1 MKRLKLKR
9 CFIVVYLLFYTISPT
24 YSQCNIEF
32 VEKQK
37 DTFIFQSKDIT
48 NPVQCYVRVC
58 LIYSTKYDPNRVGWS
73 RIGIEITDIE
83 VRTKSSNQKLKVF
96 DCSDHTYTKTNAHQ
110 CICDTLGKYVRLY
123 YIDPNRTATLSE
135 LDTLENNK
143 LNWGKVV
150 KVEECFDSIYIYP
163 NRKNKKK

>member
-1 MKRLKLKR
+1 MELLKVKY
-9 CFIVVYLLFYTISPT
+9 CFIVGYLLFYTISPT

-48 NPVQCYVRVC
+48 NPLQCYVRVC
-58 LIYSTKYDPNRVGWS
+58 LVYSTKNDPNRYRWS
-73 RIGIEITDIE
+73 RIGIEITNIE

-123 YIDPNRTATLSE
+123 FDDPNRMLTLTE
-135 LDTLENNK
+135 LITLADNSLIVSFVN
-143 LNWGKVV
+143 
-150 KVEECFDSIYIYP
+150 SRP
-163 NRKNKKK
+163 Q